1 MKTCHLVPT
10 LVIAFGLS
18 IPGIAIA
25 RGGHGGGGHGGG
37 GGHSSGAGHSG
48 GGSTAGGHAAG
59 APASRGPAVAGS
71 PAAPAT
77 TSTGQPTTTSG
88 RSGGTVVGT
97 AVPRGSVIGPFT
109 PLGSSVAPS
118 RSWPYYG
125 AVFGGLGLYGG
136 LYNPF
141 GFGYGYGY
149 PPAFGYGYGT
159 GYGYGGYGY
168 GGYGYGGYGYA
179 DGFGPPYGGGLG
191 YGGGYGYPNSYAD
204 NVFGSSPDSGFSVD
218 RSDPG
223 LSVDSPDSIGPDPVG
238 RPDRTFGAEAY
249 QRDSRGPAGGLRL
262 KIEPRNAEVYVDGDY
277 AGVVDDFDGRFQ
289 QLKLAPGLHHIE
301 LRAPGHD
308 PLKFDVNIQP
318 RQTTVYQGTFAP

>member
-1 MKTCHLVPT
+1 MKTCHLVVPA

-18 IPGIAIA
+18 IPGLAIA
-25 RGGHGGGGHGGG
+25 RGGHSG
-37 GGHSSGAGHSG
+37 GGHSGGGHSG
-48 GGSTAGGHAAG
+48 GGSTAGGHGGGGQGSSGQSGGHAAA
-59 APASRGPAVAGS
+59 APAPRGPAVASS

-77 TSTGQPTTTSG
+77 TPTGQPTTTSG

-109 PLGSSVAPS
+109 PLGSPVALS
-118 RSWPYYG
+118 RTWPYYG
-125 AVFGGLGLYGG
+125 AAFGGLGLYGG

-149 PPAFGYGYGT
+149 PPAFGYGYGV
-159 GYGYGGYGY
+159 GYGYGL
-168 GGYGYGGYGYA
+168 GGYGYS
-179 DGFGPPYGGGLG
+179 DGFGYPYGGGLG

-204 NVFGSSPDSGFSVD
+204 NVFGSSPDSGFSVE

-223 LSVDSPDSIGPDPVG
+223 LGVDRSDSVGADPVG
-238 RPDRTFGAEAY
+238 RPDRTFGADAY

-301 LRAPGHD
+301 LRAPGHP
-308 PLKFDVNIQP
+308 PLKFDVNIQS
-318 RQTTVYQGTFAP
+318 RQTTVYEGTFAP